1 MTKKVI
7 RSMADIPATFP
18 DENTEAAFWESHELS
33 EELLRERRVT
43 APPLW
48 LPAPKQVLDEAR
60 RK

>member
-33 EELLRERRVT
+33 EALLRERRVT
-43 APPLW
+43 EPPSW
-48 LPAPKQVLDEAR
+48 LPEPKEVLDEAR